1 MQKVERKF
9 EKFPKNG
16 RANLKGDSC
25 EYIDLAKI
33 TGVEGCETGKDKLK
47 LHATFSLF

>member
-1 MQKVERKF
+1 MQKVERNF

-25 EYIDLAKI
+25 EYIDLTKI
-33 TGVEGCETGKDKLK
+33 TGVDGCETGEDKVK
-47 LHATFSLF
+47 